1 MALSLANL
9 VQVFVVYVFI
19 KVFPWFQLL
28 QMNQLDSSHSVTPMT
43 IAGGFYEVGGRLR
56 TKA

>member
-1 MALSLANL
+1 MALSLTNL

-19 KVFPWFQLL
+19 RFSDSSY

-43 IAGGFYEVGGRLR
+43 IAGVFMKLG
-56 TKA
+56 KAEIS